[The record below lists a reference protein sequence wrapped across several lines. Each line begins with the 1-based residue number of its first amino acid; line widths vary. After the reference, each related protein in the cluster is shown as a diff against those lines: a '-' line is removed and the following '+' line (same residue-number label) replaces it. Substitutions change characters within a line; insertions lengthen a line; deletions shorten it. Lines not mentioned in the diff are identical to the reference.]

1 MRLSGLKTALVE
13 TAAAL
18 RMNAITKST
27 AAIRASMGAELPHV
41 PLFSHWMN
49 RVAAASV

>member
-27 AAIRASMGAELPHV
+27 AAIRASMGPNY
-41 PLFSHWMN
+41 PTFPY
-49 RVAAASV
+49 SVIG